1 MAKTS
6 QAEQFECAECGHRT
20 GKWMGFCAQCR
31 ARGSLQRVSP
41 ASGSVG
47 AVRLGTVAK
56 VDAERRSTGIGEL
69 DRTLGGGLV
78 SGAAIMVGGEPG
90 VGKATLLLQVAGAIV
105 GQGERALMVSAEES
119 PAQIALRAS
128 RLRGSY
134 EAVDVVATDDVDEII
149 ALAEHLRP
157 ALVIV
162 DSIQTIA
169 TRQVEGFTGGV
180 SQVRECGA
188 RLVAFAK
195 RSGVP
200 VVMIGHVT
208 KEGNLAG
215 PRLLEHIVDV
225 VLYLEGEVHSGLRFL
240 RGLKNR
246 FGSTPALGF
255 FEMGEQGLREL
266 PDPARV
272 LLARGNSAVPG
283 KLVFP
288 GIEGRRPVVVEVQAL
303 VASTRSAQP
312 RRSVKGIEAARLH
325 QILAV
330 LERHT
335 GIDVAAKD
343 VYVAIVGGV
352 RVREPAADLAVALA
366 VASSSLEIPIP
377 TTSAWGEV
385 GLTGEIR
392 AVEGDEI
399 RRGEIERL
407 GVDSVISPGQGIEQL
422 TDAVMAAGLSG
433 AGVERP
439 LARARS

>member
-6 QAEQFECAECGHRT
+6 EVEHFECAECSHRT

-31 ARGSLQRVSP
+31 VRGSLQQVFS
-41 ASGSVG
+41 ASGSTG
-47 AVRLGTVAK
+47 AVRLGAVAK
-56 VDAERRSTGIGEL
+56 IDTGRRLTGIGEL

-90 VGKATLLLQVAGAIV
+90 VGKSTLLLQVAGAIV

-128 RLRGSY
+128 RLKGSY
-134 EAVDVVATDDVDEII
+134 EAVDVVATNDVDEII
-149 ALAEHLRP
+149 ALAEHLQP
-157 ALVIV
+157 ALVVV

-169 TRQVEGFTGGV
+169 TRKVEGFTGGV

-208 KEGNLAG
+208 KEGSLAG

-246 FGSTPALGF
+246 YGSTPALGF
-255 FEMGEQGLREL
+255 FEMGDDGLREL
-266 PDPARV
+266 PDPASV
-272 LLARGNSAVPG
+272 LLARGNPSVPG

-303 VASTRSAQP
+303 VASTGSAQP
-312 RRSVKGIEAARLH
+312 RRSVKGIDAARLH

-335 GIDVAAKD
+335 GIEVGVKD

-366 VASSSLEIPIP
+366 VASSFLEIPIP
-377 TTSAWGEV
+377 ATAAWGEV

-392 AVEGDEI
+392 AVAGDDL
-399 RRGEIERL
+399 RRAEIERL
-407 GVDSVISPGQGIEQL
+407 GMDSVIYPGRGIEQL

-433 AGVERP
+433 AGVARQ
-439 LARARS
+439 ASRARS

>member
-422 TDAVMAAGLSG
+422 TDAVKAAGLSG